1 MESVSDSKNALA
13 ATTEIRWL
21 DEVSTRD
28 VAAVGGKAANLGELK
43 RSGFLVPDGF
53 VVLGEPGPGLASALE
68 RLGGR
73 VAVRSSAIAEDLADA
88 SFAGQYETILNING
102 LQATMDAIERCR
114 ASALNARVAAYKT
127 ERGLDASSV
136 IAVLVQHMVD
146 PHAAG
151 VAFTAN
157 PVTGDRTEVVVSA
170 VSGLGERLVSGE
182 GDAEQWVIRD
192 GHSEQPKGSGGVID
206 AEQAVGIAEMAQRIA
221 AHFGRP
227 QDVEWAIADGRIYV
241 LQARPMT
248 ALPQE
253 VDWRAPGPGYWMR
266 NLRLGEWLPE
276 PVTPLFADWLL
287 ALLSAGFAHGNRID
301 VGLGAGLRSG
311 IVNGWYY
318 STPQPDVHVS
328 GAVRGILTKPLTLA
342 RFVPAALKQSS
353 RPEVSER
360 RFFARVVQRWRSQAL
375 PRYRALVDAKTRQI
389 DSMTV
394 TERFNVVDEVGEAA
408 GEQFWCLAIGGG
420 SAWKVEVALA
430 KFFRQHLA
438 SKVDAE
444 PMSLLVGLSDSTD
457 HSAMH
462 LVESLDWYRQTLGEL
477 DERSEPRH
485 GAATE
490 ERRRI
495 LRKKREAAE
504 AACRRELAGEPH
516 LVERFDQLVS
526 LAQAYSR
533 LREEQAFT
541 LTLGWPLLRRCV
553 LTLGATAV
561 SGGGIEAA
569 DDAFF
574 LTRSELEAAT
584 SRSSHPQLRGRVVGR
599 KADWERQRKLSPPLS
614 LGEPPKLLRR
624 AFGGLEL
631 LRAGTRAPDGSLHGE
646 PASPGRASGPV
657 RVIRG
662 PEDFA
667 SFREG
672 EVLVAQATA
681 PAWTPLFAKAAAVVT
696 DGGSLAA
703 HASLVAREYGIP
715 AVVATGDATVRLT
728 DGQHVTVDGSGGF
741 VKIVE

>member
-1 MESVSDSKNALA
+1 MSDPKNASGSTA
-13 ATTEIRWL
+13 EIRWL
-21 DEVSTRD
+21 DEVSARD
-28 VAAVGGKAANLGELK
+28 VETVGGKAANLGELK

-53 VVLGEPGPGLASALE
+53 VVLGEPGSWLVPALE

-73 VAVRSSAIAEDLADA
+73 VAVRSSAIAEDLAEA
-88 SFAGQYETILNING
+88 SFAGQYETILNISG
-102 LQATMDAIERCR
+102 LQAAVDAIERCR
-114 ASALNARVAAYKT
+114 ASALNARVGAYKA

-136 IAVLVQHMVD
+136 IAVLVQRMVD

-170 VSGLGERLVSGE
+170 VFGLGERLVSGE
-182 GDAEQWVIRD
+182 GDAEQWVIRN
-192 GHSEQPKGSGGVID
+192 GHPEQRKASRGVIG
-206 AEQAVGIAEMAQRIA
+206 AEQAVGIAETAQRIA

-248 ALPQE
+248 ALAQE
-253 VDWRAPGPGYWMR
+253 VVWRAPGPGYWMR

-287 ALLSAGFAHGNRID
+287 PLLSAGFARGNSID
-301 VGLGAGLRSG
+301 VGLGAGLRNG

-328 GAVRGILTKPLTLA
+328 GALRGVLTRPLTLA
-342 RFVPAALKQSS
+342 RFVPAVLRQSS

-360 RFFARVVQRWRSQAL
+360 RFFAPVVQRWRSQAL
-375 PRYRALVDAKTRQI
+375 PRYRALVDARTRQI

-394 TERFNVVDEVGEAA
+394 TELFDVVDEVGEAA

-430 KFFRQHLA
+430 KFFRRHLA
-438 SKVDAE
+438 SRIDTE

-457 HSAMH
+457 HSAPH
-462 LVESLDWYRQTLGEL
+462 LVESLDWYRQTLGERGQ
-477 DERSEPRH
+477 RSEPGH
-485 GAATE
+485 GAMTDQ
-490 ERRRI
+490 RRRV
-495 LRKKREAAE
+495 LREKREAAE
-504 AACRRELAGEPH
+504 AACRRELVSDPH

-526 LAQAYSR
+526 LAQGYSQ

-553 LTLGATAV
+553 LRLGATAV
-561 SGGGIEAA
+561 SRRSIDAA

-584 SRSSHPQLRGRVVGR
+584 SRSSQADLGERVVAR
-599 KADWERQRKLSPPLS
+599 RADWERQRKLSPPLA
-614 LGEPPKLLRR
+614 LGEPPRLLQR
-624 AFGGLEL
+624 ALGGLEL
-631 LRAGTRAPDGSLHGE
+631 LRAGTRAADGSLHGE

-715 AVVATGDATVRLT
+715 AVVATGDATARLT
-728 DGQHVTVDGSGGF
+728 DGQRVTVDGSGGF
-741 VKIVE
+741 VEIID